1 MSALLFP
8 GQGSQAVG
16 MGSELYKNFDI
27 VKKIFAEADEKLGY
41 SISKLILEGPEDQL
55 QLTKNTQPAILTV
68 SYSIYKVL
76 KDEFNFDFSSFKY
89 FAGHSLGEYSA
100 LVCSESLSFDDALY
114 LLHERGKAMQEAV
127 PVGKGSMIAVLGL
140 KTEDFD
146 GLLNSLDKKK
156 GVCEIANDNA
166 AGQIIISG
174 NKDSVSSLQVLL
186 KEKKI
191 KSIPLKVSAPFHC
204 SLMKPASVKMQDKI
218 NNTKFHNP
226 LFEIINNVTATPEND
241 SSKIKKLLIE
251 QIFSTVKWRQS
262 ILNMSEKGV
271 QNFIEIGPG
280 KVLTGMVKRTVKEA
294 NCFSI
299 NSIADIKNLIDEFK
313 NRKVLITGAT
323 GGIGNSLVEKFSDLG
338 STVMATGTNEVK
350 LNNLKKFPNILIEK
364 FKLDEHDKIESF
376 IELVNE
382 KLNGIDILVNNAGIT
397 LDNLSIR
404 LTEENWKKVLDINLT
419 SSFLMCK
426 YTIKKMLKK
435 YGKIV
440 NITSIVGHTGNLG
453 QANYAA
459 SKAGIVAFSK
469 SLASEYAKKNIN
481 INCVSPGFIKT
492 DMTDKINEDFKKT
505 LIGKIPSG
513 DLGSGEDVSN
523 CVAFLA
529 SDMAK
534 YINGETIHVNGG
546 MYMA

>member
-226 LFEIINNVTATPEND
+226 FFEIINNVTATPEND
-241 SSKIKKLLIE
+241 SRKIKKLLIE

-262 ILNMSEKGV
+262 ILNMSENGV

-313 NRKVLITGAT
+313 K
-323 GGIGNSLVEKFSDLG
+323 
-338 STVMATGTNEVK
+338 
-350 LNNLKKFPNILIEK
+350 
-364 FKLDEHDKIESF
+364 
-376 IELVNE
+376 
-382 KLNGIDILVNNAGIT
+382 
-397 LDNLSIR
+397 
-404 LTEENWKKVLDINLT
+404 
-419 SSFLMCK
+419 
-426 YTIKKMLKK
+426 
-435 YGKIV
+435 
-440 NITSIVGHTGNLG
+440 
-453 QANYAA
+453 
-459 SKAGIVAFSK
+459 
-469 SLASEYAKKNIN
+469 
-481 INCVSPGFIKT
+481 
-492 DMTDKINEDFKKT
+492 
-505 LIGKIPSG
+505 
-513 DLGSGEDVSN
+513 
-523 CVAFLA
+523 
-529 SDMAK
+529 
-534 YINGETIHVNGG
+534 
-546 MYMA
+546 